1 LGAFLRSEWRK
12 EVEFGSIEE
21 GCAWEACLLWHRRR
35 SWKRLD
41 SNEAH
46 RAGSMSLVLPNSVLF
61 RHSERGGMH
70 GLTLPGRRPCR
81 ILPGLVCFAQQSD
94 GWNKCFT

>member
-1 LGAFLRSEWRK
+1 M
-12 EVEFGSIEE
+12 
-21 GCAWEACLLWHRRR
+21 LWYRRR

-46 RAGSMSLVLPNSVLF
+46 RAGSMSRVLPNSMLF